1 MMNKSLITNLVSIFI
16 ILVGFLYH
24 DEFSFIFLVGVFALS
39 GSITNWLA
47 IHMLFEK
54 IPFLYGSG
62 VILDRF
68 EDIKLG
74 IKNLI
79 LQELFSVDQIEKFI
93 FDNKEKASGG
103 IIEKIDF
110 DRVFVGLVESI
121 ESSQLGGMLAMI
133 GGRKALEPL
142 KEPFIKKLRVIIEDF
157 IKENAGNDNST
168 DELFLKIENILDAR
182 LADLSPNDIK
192 TIIQKMIREHL
203 GWLVVWGGFFGGLLG
218 LIFSPVGL
226 NLIWK
231 EECFNTLPLVN
242 YDINHP
248 PSISTVV
255 PVINSFSMAK
265 IIPCATS
272 SGVPALGIRLFLVTL
287 V

>member
-1 MMNKSLITNLVSIFI
+1 MNKSLITNLVSIFI

-24 DEFSFIFLVGVFALS
+24 DEFSFILLVGVFALS

-93 FDNKEKASGG
+93 FDKKEKASGG

-133 GGRKALEPL
+133 GGKKALEPL

-226 NLIWK
+226 NLI
-231 EECFNTLPLVN
+231 
-242 YDINHP
+242 
-248 PSISTVV
+248 
-255 PVINSFSMAK
+255 
-265 IIPCATS
+265 
-272 SGVPALGIRLFLVTL
+272 
-287 V
+287 

>member
-1 MMNKSLITNLVSIFI
+1 MNKSLITNLVSIFI
-16 ILVGFLYH
+16 ILIGFLYR
-24 DEFSFIFLVGVFALS
+24 DNFSFIFLVGVFALS
-39 GSITNWLA
+39 GSVTNWLA

-79 LQELFSVDQIEKFI
+79 LQELFSIDQIEKFI

-103 IIEKIDF
+103 IVEKIDF
-110 DRVFVGLVESI
+110 DKVFVGLVESI

-142 KEPFIKKLRVIIEDF
+142 KEPFVKKLKVIIEDF
-157 IKENAGNDNST
+157 IKENAGNNNSS

-226 NLIWK
+226 NLI
-231 EECFNTLPLVN
+231 
-242 YDINHP
+242 
-248 PSISTVV
+248 
-255 PVINSFSMAK
+255 
-265 IIPCATS
+265 
-272 SGVPALGIRLFLVTL
+272 
-287 V
+287 

>member
-16 ILVGFLYH
+16 IVIGFLYR
-24 DEFSFIFLVGVFALS
+24 DDFSFILLVGVFALS
-39 GSITNWLA
+39 GSVTNWLA

-79 LQELFSVDQIEKFI
+79 LQELFSIDQIEKFI

-110 DRVFVGLVESI
+110 DKVFVGLVESI

-142 KEPFIKKLRVIIEDF
+142 KEPFVKKLKVIIEDF
-157 IKENAGNDNST
+157 IKENAGKNNST

-226 NLIWK
+226 NLI
-231 EECFNTLPLVN
+231 
-242 YDINHP
+242 
-248 PSISTVV
+248 
-255 PVINSFSMAK
+255 
-265 IIPCATS
+265 
-272 SGVPALGIRLFLVTL
+272 
-287 V
+287 

>member
-1 MMNKSLITNLVSIFI
+1 MNKSLITNLVSIFI
-16 ILVGFLYH
+16 ILIGFLYR
-24 DEFSFIFLVGVFALS
+24 DDFSFIFLVGVFALS
-39 GSITNWLA
+39 GSVTNWLA

-110 DRVFVGLVESI
+110 DKVFVGLVESI

-142 KEPFIKKLRVIIEDF
+142 KEPFVKKLKVIIEDF
-157 IKENAGNDNST
+157 IKENAGNNNST

-218 LIFSPVGL
+218 LIFSPIGL
-226 NLIWK
+226 NLI
-231 EECFNTLPLVN
+231 
-242 YDINHP
+242 
-248 PSISTVV
+248 
-255 PVINSFSMAK
+255 
-265 IIPCATS
+265 
-272 SGVPALGIRLFLVTL
+272 
-287 V
+287 

>member
-1 MMNKSLITNLVSIFI
+1 MMNKSLITNLVSIFF
-16 ILVGFLYH
+16 ILIGFLYR
-24 DEFSFIFLVGVFALS
+24 DDFSFIFLVGVFALS
-39 GSITNWLA
+39 GSVTNWLA

-79 LQELFSVDQIEKFI
+79 LQELFSIDQIEKFI

-103 IIEKIDF
+103 IVEKIDF
-110 DRVFVGLVESI
+110 DKVFVGLVESI

-142 KEPFIKKLRVIIEDF
+142 KEPFVKKLKVIIEDF
-157 IKENAGNDNST
+157 IKENAGNNNST

-226 NLIWK
+226 NLI
-231 EECFNTLPLVN
+231 
-242 YDINHP
+242 
-248 PSISTVV
+248 
-255 PVINSFSMAK
+255 
-265 IIPCATS
+265 
-272 SGVPALGIRLFLVTL
+272 
-287 V
+287 

>member
-16 ILVGFLYH
+16 ILIGFLYR
-24 DEFSFIFLVGVFALS
+24 DDFSFIFLVGVFALS
-39 GSITNWLA
+39 GSVTNWLA

-110 DRVFVGLVESI
+110 DKVFVGLVESI

-142 KEPFIKKLRVIIEDF
+142 KEPFVKKLKVIIEDF
-157 IKENAGNDNST
+157 IKENKGNDNST

-182 LADLSPNDIK
+182 LGDLSPNDIK

-218 LIFSPVGL
+218 LIFSPIGL
-226 NLIWK
+226 NLI
-231 EECFNTLPLVN
+231 
-242 YDINHP
+242 
-248 PSISTVV
+248 
-255 PVINSFSMAK
+255 
-265 IIPCATS
+265 
-272 SGVPALGIRLFLVTL
+272 
-287 V
+287 

>member
-157 IKENAGNDNST
+157 IKENAGNNNST
-168 DELFLKIENILDAR
+168 NELFLKIENILDAR

-218 LIFSPVGL
+218 LIFSPIGL
-226 NLIWK
+226 NLI
-231 EECFNTLPLVN
+231 
-242 YDINHP
+242 
-248 PSISTVV
+248 
-255 PVINSFSMAK
+255 
-265 IIPCATS
+265 
-272 SGVPALGIRLFLVTL
+272 
-287 V
+287 

>member
-16 ILVGFLYH
+16 ILIGFLYR
-24 DEFSFIFLVGVFALS
+24 DDFSFILLVGVFALS
-39 GSITNWLA
+39 GSVTNWLA

-79 LQELFSVDQIEKFI
+79 LQELFSIDQIEKFI

-103 IIEKIDF
+103 IVEKIDF
-110 DRVFVGLVESI
+110 DKVFVGLVESI

-142 KEPFIKKLRVIIEDF
+142 KEPFVKKLKVIIEDF
-157 IKENAGNDNST
+157 IKENAGNNNST

-226 NLIWK
+226 NLI
-231 EECFNTLPLVN
+231 
-242 YDINHP
+242 
-248 PSISTVV
+248 
-255 PVINSFSMAK
+255 
-265 IIPCATS
+265 
-272 SGVPALGIRLFLVTL
+272 
-287 V
+287 

>member
-24 DEFSFIFLVGVFALS
+24 DEFSFIFLVGVFALL

-192 TIIQKMIREHL
+192 TIIQKMIKEHL

-226 NLIWK
+226 NLI
-231 EECFNTLPLVN
+231 
-242 YDINHP
+242 
-248 PSISTVV
+248 
-255 PVINSFSMAK
+255 
-265 IIPCATS
+265 
-272 SGVPALGIRLFLVTL
+272 
-287 V
+287 

>member
-1 MMNKSLITNLVSIFI
+1 MNKSLITNLVSIFI

-142 KEPFIKKLRVIIEDF
+142 KDPFIKKLRVIIEDF
-157 IKENAGNDNST
+157 IKDNAGNDNST

-226 NLIWK
+226 NLI
-231 EECFNTLPLVN
+231 
-242 YDINHP
+242 
-248 PSISTVV
+248 
-255 PVINSFSMAK
+255 
-265 IIPCATS
+265 
-272 SGVPALGIRLFLVTL
+272 
-287 V
+287 